1 VREEYLRLDSSPFSI
16 LLSVLY
22 IFSVVILSNSYAL
35 ILTFKLTHIWMVRS
49 SDKLLG
55 LNDTK
60 YLSYV
65 QIKLDV
71 YTHNQHAPEF

>member
-1 VREEYLRLDSSPFSI
+1 
-16 LLSVLY
+16 
-22 IFSVVILSNSYAL
+22 
-35 ILTFKLTHIWMVRS
+35 MVRS